1 MKKKVIPYHPAL
13 KPFARALRRRM
24 TLSEVLLW
32 ERIRRGQIC
41 GARFRRQK
49 PLLRYI
55 VDFYC
60 DELELVIEVDGAS
73 HDLRELEDKVRDA
86 ELQDHGVHVLRVW
99 DRDVRDD
106 IDRVL
111 KTIKDQVEALRSV

>member
-1 MKKKVIPYHPAL
+1 MKKKVIPYNPAL
-13 KPFARALRRRM
+13 KPFARTLRRRM
-24 TLSEVLLW
+24 TFSEVLLW

-60 DELELVIEVDGAS
+60 DELRLVVEVDGAS
-73 HDLRELEDKVRDA
+73 HDFREAEDKGRDSA
-86 ELQDHGVHVLRVW
+86 LRGQGIHVLRVW
-99 DRDVRDD
+99 DQDVKND

-111 KTIKDQVEALRSV
+111 NTIKDRIEELRAV